1 MNSAFNK
8 DSWELDTDFLEN
20 KKLDSGSKLN
30 SKIFDDDTKFK
41 YKKSIFFDENLRFDL
56 EIKGEIIL
64 DINDKKHI
72 IQSNKLDKLCIL
84 FEDGELKYNN
94 FKEKVNII
102 DKQFLKVTIKK
113 NSIINSFNIISNLKF
128 DSCNPNN

>member
-8 DSWELDTDFLEN
+8 DSWELDSDFLEN

-94 FKEKVNII
+94 LKEKVNII

>member
-8 DSWELDTDFLEN
+8 DSWELDSDFLEN